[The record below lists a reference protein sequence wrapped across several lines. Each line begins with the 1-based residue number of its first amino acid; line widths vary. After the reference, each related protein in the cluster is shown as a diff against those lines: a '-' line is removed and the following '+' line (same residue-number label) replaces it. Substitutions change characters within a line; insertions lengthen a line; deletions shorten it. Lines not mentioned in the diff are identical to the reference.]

1 MLLTN
6 VVYYSRETVLV
17 LHCSDEWI
25 SRQSFMGT
33 GMNHLNTGN
42 HLHTSWKYRPN
53 LWAAR
58 TGQISGFQG
67 TVLDNWQCLQCIHDQ
82 TRTLQCGI
90 SPCWW
95 TKTRILGAW
104 NGSLSS
110 HLELGKM
117 PHTFVMGWVR
127 PQQALGWIH
136 HTLLDSSKRLQQ
148 LGPHLWLPPA
158 EAAYDLARWKE
169 MFPVI
174 LCICRH
180 LSWGM

>member
-1 MLLTN
+1 MQQTFLHNMLLTN

-90 SPCWW
+90 SPCTWLKQFINLCSAFAVKLDQAW
-95 TKTRILGAW
+95 LCNDFKESQQIIWCKKMKKTILIVFITV
-104 NGSLSS
+104 SS
-110 HLELGKM
+110 
-117 PHTFVMGWVR
+117 
-127 PQQALGWIH
+127 
-136 HTLLDSSKRLQQ
+136 
-148 LGPHLWLPPA
+148 
-158 EAAYDLARWKE
+158 
-169 MFPVI
+169 
-174 LCICRH
+174 
-180 LSWGM
+180 